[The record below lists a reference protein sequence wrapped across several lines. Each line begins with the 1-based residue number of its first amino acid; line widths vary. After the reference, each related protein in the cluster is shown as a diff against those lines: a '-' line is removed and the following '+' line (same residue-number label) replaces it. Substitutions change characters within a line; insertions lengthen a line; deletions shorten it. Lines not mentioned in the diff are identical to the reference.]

1 MPIDDA
7 RRLLFVH
14 VPKNAGTSI
23 GERLAMRA
31 LGHRTWHEY
40 ASDFPDEW
48 ARYRSFAVVRD
59 PVERFLSNYR
69 FARMER
75 SYWHARNGGAR
86 HGRHP
91 DHELCTR
98 YSAREIASILAE
110 NPRALRHPGWGAQW
124 PWFCDEERRVRVHV
138 VIDHANLAAGLAG
151 LGVHEE
157 LARVNVSE
165 HDAGAPSLGDA
176 ALRDLV
182 RGIYRDDQE
191 LFFTARTPA
200 DGGPDAPRSPARVTE
215 VSRRDMCGTTV
226 GPGDATI
233 DAAIERLVPGLHFAE
248 VGSLWATN
256 TERLSLA
263 LRHGASS
270 ATKIDRVPLGHDGWR
285 KLEARLAS
293 LGFPGRCNTMSLDLE
308 SLPMSRD
315 HGLFDFVHCS
325 GVIFHQPNPFRTL
338 LKLRALTR
346 RYLALGS
353 MTVPELVRTPAGELD
368 LRGGAMLFGPALR
381 GDAREVMRQHC
392 ERMKLTAKNFEG
404 ATPVRWVDAS
414 GAPNEAP
421 WWWFWTAETLASMA
435 EAAGFRRVA
444 IHESWPGRAHV
455 VLLEVA

>member
-1 MPIDDA
+1 MPIDDT

-31 LGHRTWHEY
+31 LGHRTWREY
-40 ASDFPDEW
+40 AADFPEEW
-48 ARYRSFAVVRD
+48 ATYRSFAVVRD

-75 SYWHARNGGAR
+75 SYWHAQNGDAR

-98 YSAREIASILAE
+98 YSARELASILAE
-110 NPRALRHPGWGAQW
+110 NPQALRHAGWGPQW
-124 PWFCDEERRVRVHV
+124 PWICDEERRVRVHV
-138 VIDHANLAAGLAG
+138 VIDHANLSAGLES
-151 LGVHEE
+151 LGVREE

-165 HDAGAPSLGDA
+165 HEAGAPGLDDA
-176 ALRDLV
+176 DLRELV

-191 LFFTARTPA
+191 LLFSA
-200 DGGPDAPRSPARVTE
+200 RSPVVAGVAALPSSARVTGE
-215 VSRRDMCGTTV
+215 ARRDMHGSTIV
-226 GPGDATI
+226 PVDETI

-256 TERLSLA
+256 TERVSLA
-263 LRHGASS
+263 LRHGAAS
-270 ATKIDRVPLGHDGWR
+270 ATKIDRVPLGHGGWR
-285 KLEARLAS
+285 KLEARLSS
-293 LGFPGRCNTMSLDLE
+293 LGFPGRCNAMSLDLE
-308 SLPMSRD
+308 TFPVSRD

-325 GVIFHQPNPFRTL
+325 GVIFHQPNPFQTL

-346 RYLALGS
+346 KYLALGS
-353 MTVPELVRTPAGELD
+353 MTVPEVVRTPSGEVD
-368 LRGGAMLFGPALR
+368 LRGGAMFFGPALH
-381 GDAREVMRQHC
+381 GDAREVLRQHC
-392 ERMKLTAKNFEG
+392 ERMKLSARNFEG

-435 EAAGFRRVA
+435 EAAGFRRLA

-455 VLLEVA
+455 ILLEVA